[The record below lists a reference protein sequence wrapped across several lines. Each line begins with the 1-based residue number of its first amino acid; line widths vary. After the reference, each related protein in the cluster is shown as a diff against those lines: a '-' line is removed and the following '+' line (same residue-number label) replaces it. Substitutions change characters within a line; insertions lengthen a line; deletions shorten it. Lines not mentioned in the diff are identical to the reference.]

1 METHD
6 GLDGNRWNR
15 DEKTWHLSP
24 KLKARN
30 RGERFDLWGPWALKA
45 NGRTFNVEARLVI
58 YNVSLLWSHWLS
70 EPCDYQPGVMW
81 IYTQISLTPL
91 TSSGMRSLLIW
102 RSSGAFVHFGCWRF
116 LSHMCV
122 YYIYYAT
129 GTLEKK
135 NSGCAILCITIHCWL
150 LLVKHTCILRF
161 GLLESAGT
169 IWKDLC
175 GLSNLFG
182 YCHLAFK
189 SSEEVLHF
197 KDSWHIHKS
206 HISYRPTLSHTY
218 PTLLIMDPWTCI
230 FPTLKLILYD
240 ISLVWIWIFI
250 YIQFSWNTPTQCF

>member
-1 METHD
+1 MT
-6 GLDGNRWNR
+6 R
-15 DEKTWHLSP
+15 KFWHLSP

-30 RGERFDLWGPWALKA
+30 RGARFDLWGPWALKA

-58 YNVSLLWSHWLS
+58 YNVSLLWSHWLP
-70 EPCDYQPGVMW
+70 ERCDYQPGVMW

-102 RSSGAFVHFGCWRF
+102 RWSAAFVHFCCWRF
-116 LSHMCV
+116 LSHMCA
-122 YYIYYAT
+122 YIYIYIMQQVHLRRKT
-129 GTLEKK
+129 VVVQY
-135 NSGCAILCITIHCWL
+135 CA
-150 LLVKHTCILRF
+150 LRF
-161 GLLESAGT
+161 AVGCFCSNIHVFWLLESAGT

-250 YIQFSWNTPTQCF
+250 YIQFSWNTTTQCF